1 MFANIFILIS
11 LISISYQANIDVCN
25 RLGSIFDRDGN
36 YLKKICEVHRILN
49 HDRAESFCRQH
60 GMELFMIEND
70 DVYEGLENYL
80 NRSAYANGTPK
91 IWGDGHGLR
100 INGRRN
106 KAGQWFMFGQK
117 KLLLQSNLPWLVSS
131 EHGENC
137 LTIKRNQN
145 FKISGFKCEKE
156 YSVFCELEA
165 SGENIYRVD
174 DDIFNSL
181 DVRTIN

>member
-1 MFANIFILIS
+1 MFVKIFILIS

-25 RLGSIFDRDGN
+25 SLGSIFDKDGN
-36 YLKKICEVHRILN
+36 YLKKICEVHRMLN

-70 DVYEGLENYL
+70 EVYEGLENYL
-80 NRSAYANGTPK
+80 NHSAFLNTVPK
-91 IWGDGHGLR
+91 IWGDPHGLR

-117 KLLLQSNLPWLVSS
+117 KILLPTNLPWLVNS
-131 EHGENC
+131 EHGDNC
-137 LTIKRNQN
+137 LTIKRNHN
-145 FKISGFKCEKE
+145 FKISGYKCEKE
-156 YSVFCELEA
+156 YYAYCELEP
-165 SGENIYRVD
+165 STENIYRVD
-174 DDIFNSL
+174 DDIFNTI